1 MLRSHWYSGSVVG
14 RSIRLGWARAQKRE
28 RMNQAN
34 APEQADVVVVGA
46 GMAGLIAARDLLA
59 ANVPVL
65 VLEARNRVGGRL
77 LNHTLEN
84 GAVVELGGQ
93 WVGPTQDRVLALAEE
108 LGLRLFPT
116 YADGEHFLTMDGAVK
131 RYVGE
136 DFALPEDASADVEEA
151 WEQLQEMADEV
162 PLEEPWSA
170 ENADTWDA
178 QTLDSWLVA
187 NTKTETALGY
197 WRTMVP
203 ALFSAE
209 AAEMSL
215 LHFLFYC
222 RSGGTLDRLV
232 ATHDGAQ
239 ESRLEGGSQQ
249 LALRLAD
256 RLGNAVRLGSPVSAI
271 RQDDRGVEVTHDS
284 GMVRAGRAIVALPPT
299 LAGRIRYSPALPP
312 LRDQLTQ
319 QVPMGYVIK
328 VQVAYPEPFWRAE
341 GLSGSVFS
349 LDDEVSVIF
358 DNSPQDLRCGVLL
371 GFLEGRHARRAG
383 KLAPQERKE
392 LVLSVLAKFFGPRAA
407 DPEEYVEKDW
417 AAEEWSR
424 GCYGG
429 RFGTGVWTGYGQ
441 ALRKPV
447 GRIHWAG
454 TETSEVW
461 NGYMDGAVR
470 SGERAAREV
479 LVS

>member
-1 MLRSHWYSGSVVG
+1 
-14 RSIRLGWARAQKRE
+14 
-28 RMNQAN
+28 MNEAN
-34 APEQADVVVVGA
+34 VPEQVDVVVVGA
-46 GMAGLIAARDLLA
+46 GMAGLIAARDLLVA
-59 ANVPVL
+59 HVSVL

-77 LNHTLEN
+77 LNHTLAN
-84 GAVVELGGQ
+84 GSVVELGGQ

-108 LGLRLFPT
+108 LGLGLFPT
-116 YADGEHFLTMDGAVK
+116 YVEGEHFLAMDGSVK

-136 DFALPEDASADVEEA
+136 DFALPEDALADVGET
-151 WEQLQEMADEV
+151 WEHLRKMADEV
-162 PLEEPWSA
+162 PLDEPWRA

-178 QTLDSWLVA
+178 QTVETWLVA
-187 NTKTETALGY
+187 NTKTEIGLGY
-197 WRTMVP
+197 WRTIVP

-209 AAEMSL
+209 TAEMSL

-232 ATHDGAQ
+232 ATHGGAQ

-256 RLGNAVRLGSPVSAI
+256 RLGDAVRLASPVGAI
-271 RQDDRGVEVTHDS
+271 RQDDRTVEVTHD
-284 GMVRAGRAIVALPPT
+284 GGVVKAGRAIVAVPPT

-319 QVPMGYVIK
+319 QVPMGYVTK
-328 VQVAYPEPFWRAE
+328 VQIAYPEPFWRAE

-349 LDDEVSVIF
+349 LDEVSIIF
-358 DNSPQDLRCGVLL
+358 DNSPPDLGCGVLL

-383 KLAPQERKE
+383 KLPPKERKE
-392 LVLSVLAKFFGPRAA
+392 LILSVFAKFFGPRAA
-407 DPEEYVEKDW
+407 DPEEYVERDW

-429 RFGTGVWTGYGQ
+429 RFGPGVWTGYGE
-441 ALRKPV
+441 ALREPV

-454 TETSEVW
+454 TETAEVW

>member
-1 MLRSHWYSGSVVG
+1 
-14 RSIRLGWARAQKRE
+14 
-28 RMNQAN
+28 MNQEN
-34 APEQADVVVVGA
+34 VPEQADVVVVGA
-46 GMAGLIAARDLLA
+46 GLAGLIAARDLLA
-59 ANVPVL
+59 ANVSVL

-77 LNHTLEN
+77 LNHTLKN

-116 YADGEHFLTMDGAVK
+116 YAEGEHFLTMDGSVK

-151 WEQLQEMADEV
+151 WERLQQMADEV
-162 PLEEPWSA
+162 PLDEPWSA

-187 NTKTETALGY
+187 NTKTEIGLGY

-203 ALFSAE
+203 ALFSADT
-209 AAEMSL
+209 AEMSL

-232 ATHDGAQ
+232 ATHGGAQ
-239 ESRLEGGSQQ
+239 ESRLVGGSQQ

-256 RLGNAVRLGSPVSAI
+256 RLGDVVRLGSPVGAI
-271 RQDDRGVEVTHDS
+271 RQDDRGVEVIQDG

-299 LAGRIRYSPALPP
+299 LAGRIRYSPVLPP

-328 VQVAYPEPFWRAE
+328 VHVAYPEPFWRVE

-349 LDDEVSVIF
+349 LDDEVSIIF
-358 DNSPQDLRCGVLL
+358 DNSPPDLRCGVLL
-371 GFLEGRHARRAG
+371 GFLEGRHARRSG
-383 KLAPQERKE
+383 KLAPEERME
-392 LVLSVLAKFFGPRAA
+392 LVLSVLARFFGSRVA

-441 ALRKPV
+441 ALREPV
-447 GRIHWAG
+447 GRVHWAG

>member
-1 MLRSHWYSGSVVG
+1 
-14 RSIRLGWARAQKRE
+14 
-28 RMNQAN
+28 MNETN
-34 APEQADVVVVGA
+34 VPEQVDVLVVGA
-46 GMAGLIAARDLLA
+46 GLAGLLAARELLA
-59 ANVPVL
+59 ANVSVL
-65 VLEARNRVGGRL
+65 VLEARDRVGGRL
-77 LNHTLEN
+77 LNHTLAN
-84 GAVVELGGQ
+84 GTVVEVGGQ

-108 LGLRLFPT
+108 LGVGLFPT
-116 YADGEHFLTMDGAVK
+116 YLEGEHFLAIDGAVK
-131 RYVGE
+131 CYGE
-136 DFALPEDASADVEEA
+136 EAFALPGDASADVEETWA
-151 WEQLQEMADEV
+151 HLSEMAAEI
-162 PLEEPWSA
+162 PLDGPWQA

-178 QTLDSWLVA
+178 QTLDSWLLA
-187 NTKTETALGY
+187 NAKTEVGLGY

-232 ATHDGAQ
+232 AIHDGAQ
-239 ESRLEGGSQQ
+239 ESRLEGGSQR
-249 LALRLAD
+249 LASLLAD
-256 RLGNAVRLGSPVSAI
+256 RLGDAVRLGAPVTTI
-271 RQDDRGVEVTHDS
+271 RQDDEGVEVTYD
-284 GMVRAGRAIVALPPT
+284 GGGVVKAARAIVALPPT

-328 VQVAYPEPFWRAE
+328 VQIAYPEPFWRAD

-349 LDDEVSVIF
+349 LDDVVSVVF
-358 DNSPQDLRCGVLL
+358 DNSPQDLSCGVLL
-371 GFLEGRHARRAG
+371 GFLEGRHGRRAG
-383 KLAPQERKE
+383 KLAPERRKE
-392 LVLSVLAKFFGPRAA
+392 LILSVFARFFGSRAA
-407 DPEEYVEKDW
+407 DPQEYVERDW

-424 GCYGG
+424 GCYGR
-429 RFGTGVWTGYGQ
+429 RFGTGVWTGYGE
-441 ALRKPV
+441 ALREPV

-454 TETSEVW
+454 TETAEVW
-461 NGYMDGAVR
+461 NGYMDGAIR